1 MCDSASTDRELV
13 HAKRK
18 CIEPGVQGIAMGL
31 CVFAFGCHPD
41 DIEILMSGT
50 LFLLK
55 EAGAEIHYM
64 NPANGSLGTTEY
76 DREEIIR
83 IRKAE
88 GMNAAA
94 LLGAEFHESIA
105 DDCEILYDPILLRKV
120 AAVVREV
127 QPDIMLLLSP
137 EDYMEDHMNAV
148 KLGYTAAFCRGMRN
162 FQTIPGRSPYL
173 GDIALYHAMPYPLC
187 DMLNAPIEPHFYVDV
202 ENVINNMKS
211 MLAEHKSQK
220 KWLDES
226 QGLDA
231 YIVSMTDRAT
241 EVGKMSG
248 KYRYAE
254 GWRKHNHT
262 GFCQRDSSPLEDA
275 LKKQVLYVAKEGT
288 SRRLV
293 SGSNRNNTSKKE
305 KEE

>member
-1 MCDSASTDRELV
+1 MSLR
-13 HAKRK
+13 
-18 CIEPGVQGIAMGL
+18 
-31 CVFAFGCHPD
+31 VFAFGCHPD

-88 GMNAAA
+88 GIDAAA

-105 DDCEILYDPILLRKV
+105 DDCEILYEPILLRKV
-120 AAVVREV
+120 AATVREI

-162 FQTIPGRSPYL
+162 FQTIPERPPFL
-173 GDIALYHAMPYPLC
+173 NDIALYHAMPYPLC
-187 DMLNAPIEPHFYVDV
+187 DMLNEPIEPHFYVNV
-202 ENVINNMKS
+202 EDVINDMKL
-211 MLAEHKSQK
+211 MLAEHRSQK

-231 YIVSMTDRAT
+231 YIVSMTDRAA

-248 KYRYAE
+248 KFRYAE

-262 GFCQRDSSPLEDA
+262 GFCQRDSSPLEDT
-275 LKKQVLYVAKEGT
+275 LGKQVLEVAREGT

-293 SGSNRNNTSKKE
+293 SESSRNKHPQKE